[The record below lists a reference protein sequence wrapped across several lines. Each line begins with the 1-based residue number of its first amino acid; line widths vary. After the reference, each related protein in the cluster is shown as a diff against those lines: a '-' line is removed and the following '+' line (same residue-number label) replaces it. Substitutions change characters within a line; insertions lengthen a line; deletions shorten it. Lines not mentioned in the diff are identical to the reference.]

1 LSVFALIK
9 VLVTAINNEAGTP
22 LEQKVQERTW
32 DLEQARQEA
41 DAASRVKSDF
51 LAVMSHET

>member
-1 LSVFALIK
+1 
-9 VLVTAINNEAGTP
+9 VTAINNEAGTP